1 MRCLLDWSKLGMLHY
16 LSKRR
21 GSFQVVTSNKRR
33 NWITGSSFSHLYEY
47 ELFHEWNSGYRGHDM
62 SMVIASSIA
71 LLLGIALVA
80 VRLFQE
86 GHFYGAA
93 LLIASVGALGL
104 FAAMGIYLK
113 NQNIVIREEKEE
125 WK

>member
-1 MRCLLDWSKLGMLHY
+1 
-16 LSKRR
+16 
-21 GSFQVVTSNKRR
+21 
-33 NWITGSSFSHLYEY
+33 
-47 ELFHEWNSGYRGHDM
+47 M

-86 GHFYGAA
+86 GHFYAAA

-113 NQNIVIREEKEE
+113 NQNIIIREGKEE

>member
-1 MRCLLDWSKLGMLHY
+1 
-16 LSKRR
+16 
-21 GSFQVVTSNKRR
+21 
-33 NWITGSSFSHLYEY
+33 
-47 ELFHEWNSGYRGHDM
+47 M

-104 FAAMGIYLK
+104 LAAMGIYLK
-113 NQNIVIREEKEE
+113 NQNIIIREEKEE

>member
-1 MRCLLDWSKLGMLHY
+1 
-16 LSKRR
+16 
-21 GSFQVVTSNKRR
+21 
-33 NWITGSSFSHLYEY
+33 
-47 ELFHEWNSGYRGHDM
+47 M

-86 GHFYGAA
+86 GYFYGAA

-104 FAAMGIYLK
+104 LAAMGIYLK
-113 NQNIVIREEKEE
+113 NQNIIIREEKEE

>member
-1 MRCLLDWSKLGMLHY
+1 MLCY
-16 LSKRR
+16 FSKRR
-21 GSFQVVTSNKRR
+21 GPFQIVTQNKRR
-33 NWITGSSFSHLYEY
+33 NWITGSSFSHIDEY
-47 ELFHEWNSGYRGHDM
+47 ELLYEWNSGYRGNDM

-86 GHFYGAA
+86 GYFYGAA

-104 FAAMGIYLK
+104 LAAMGIYLK
-113 NQNIVIREEKEE
+113 NQNIIIREEKEE